1 MTFKN
6 EFLWGGATAAN
17 QYEGAW
23 NIGGKGASISDH
35 CTCGSQSSPKR
46 ITPVLEKGTLYPS
59 WEATDFYHHFKEDI
73 ALAKEMGFRVF
84 RMSINW
90 SRIYPTGLE
99 TVPNE
104 EGLKFYDNV
113 FHELNNAGIE
123 PLVTIS
129 HYEIPYALVEKYN
142 GWYSREV
149 IDCYIRYCKTIFQ
162 TVDKMVPGAMHPE
175 PF

>member
-73 ALAKEMGFRVF
+73 ALAKEMGFPRRVA
-84 RMSINW
+84 RVMYMSASDCSIW
-90 SRIYPTGLE
+90 
-99 TVPNE
+99 VP
-104 EGLKFYDNV
+104 
-113 FHELNNAGIE
+113 
-123 PLVTIS
+123 
-129 HYEIPYALVEKYN
+129 
-142 GWYSREV
+142 
-149 IDCYIRYCKTIFQ
+149 
-162 TVDKMVPGAMHPE
+162 
-175 PF
+175 

>member
-1 MTFKN
+1 MEYRWQRSFY
-6 EFLWGGATAAN
+6 FRSLHLWITV
-17 QYEGAW
+17 
-23 NIGGKGASISDH
+23 K
-35 CTCGSQSSPKR
+35 SQNYTR
-46 ITPVLEKGTLYPS
+46 VGKGTLYPS

-113 FHELNNAGIE
+113 FLRKLNNAGIE
-123 PLVTIS
+123 PLVTIFIMRFHTHWS
-129 HYEIPYALVEKYN
+129 KNITAGIPEKSLTAISDIVKQYLHDIIGTKLN
-142 GWYSREV
+142 
-149 IDCYIRYCKTIFQ
+149 IDLQWK
-162 TVDKMVPGAMHPE
+162 
-175 PF
+175 

>member
-1 MTFKN
+1 M
-6 EFLWGGATAAN
+6 
-17 QYEGAW
+17 
-23 NIGGKGASISDH
+23 
-35 CTCGSQSSPKR
+35 
-46 ITPVLEKGTLYPS
+46 EKEHWYPS

-113 FHELNNAGIE
+113 FHAK
-123 PLVTIS
+123 V
-129 HYEIPYALVEKYN
+129 K
-142 GWYSREV
+142 
-149 IDCYIRYCKTIFQ
+149 
-162 TVDKMVPGAMHPE
+162 
-175 PF
+175 

>member
-84 RMSINW
+84 VC
-90 SRIYPTGLE
+90 PLTGHAFILQA
-99 TVPNE
+99 
-104 EGLKFYDNV
+104 LKQCLMRKD
-113 FHELNNAGIE
+113 
-123 PLVTIS
+123 
-129 HYEIPYALVEKYN
+129 
-142 GWYSREV
+142 
-149 IDCYIRYCKTIFQ
+149 
-162 TVDKMVPGAMHPE
+162 
-175 PF
+175 